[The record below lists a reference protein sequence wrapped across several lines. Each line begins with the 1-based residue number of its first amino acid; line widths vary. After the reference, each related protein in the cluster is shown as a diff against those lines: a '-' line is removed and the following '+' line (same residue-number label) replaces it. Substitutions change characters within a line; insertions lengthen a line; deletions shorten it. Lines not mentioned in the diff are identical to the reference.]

1 MKTVGQWIV
10 SNLFVDPLTEELVE
24 YQDLLDF
31 F

>member
-10 SNLFVDPLTEELVE
+10 SNLFVDTLTEELVE